1 MVITKFYL
9 IAQRYFPGERQ
20 KAASNKL
27 SRWIQNCKPL
37 LMDLKEQGHQFKSRY
52 LTPREIER
60 IYYHLG
66 EP

>member
-9 IAQRYFPGERQ
+9 IAQRYFPEENRNT
-20 KAASNKL
+20 ASCRL
-27 SRWIQNCKPL
+27 SRWIQNCTPL
-37 LMDLKEQGHQFKSRY
+37 LTDLKQLGHRLKSRY